1 MTFSFAPALALAV
14 AMSVVTS
21 FTTSPIRHYRSPS
34 SPSSPINM
42 NINKN
47 KNMIGRPPITPGSSF
62 LRPRLKLRSSD
73 SDSDSNS
80 DSNTPPPPPPP
91 HTNPEVQRLL
101 AQASALRSQAATL
114 ESEQAAASLALLT
127 SAFSSF
133 DTDNSGGVDLS
144 ELRLGLNKAFK
155 TSFPPGRV
163 EQLMRALDGDEKG
176 ELTIGEFQ
184 TPRRMKAK
192 LEEIIREEK
201 EKANEMS
208 RRALEEEERAKFEVA
223 RLEVSH
229 LFF

>member
-1 MTFSFAPALALAV
+1 
-14 AMSVVTS
+14 
-21 FTTSPIRHYRSPS
+21 
-34 SPSSPINM
+34 M

-47 KNMIGRPPITPGSSF
+47 KNKNKIGRPPITPGSSFSF

-80 DSNTPPPPPPP
+80 NSDSNSDSNTPPPPPPP
-91 HTNPEVQRLL
+91 QTNPEVQRLL

-114 ESEQAAASLALLT
+114 ESEQAAASLASLT

-155 TSFPPGRV
+155 TSFPPRRV
-163 EQLMRALDGDEKG
+163 EQLMRALDGGEKG

-201 EKANEMS
+201 EKANEMR